1 MCVTE
6 CVRMSVF
13 ACACVCVLVCL
24 CVCVCVCA
32 RARERACEKEVKQK
46 HFYLFFIQVNLA
58 NHNHRIIT
66 THCTIYLKTLS
77 LLLNMIFV
85 IDIKHENVII
95 ITLPL
100 AGLL

>member
-1 MCVTE
+1 MCV
-6 CVRMSVF
+6 S
-13 ACACVCVLVCL
+13 ACVCY
-24 CVCVCVCA
+24 CVC
-32 RARERACEKEVKQK
+32 ACEKEVRQK
-46 HFYLFFIQVNLA
+46 HFYLSFIQVNLV

-66 THCTIYLKTLS
+66 TRCTVYLKTLS

-100 AGLL
+100 AGLR